1 MPLPLTNELLTRALV
16 KLAKAE
22 HALRADPTN
31 KWLQMSVQVEKD
43 KVESIQQ
50 SLSKSEVH

>member
-1 MPLPLTNELLTRALV
+1 LARALV

-31 KWLQMSVQVEKD
+31 KWLQMSVQVEKG